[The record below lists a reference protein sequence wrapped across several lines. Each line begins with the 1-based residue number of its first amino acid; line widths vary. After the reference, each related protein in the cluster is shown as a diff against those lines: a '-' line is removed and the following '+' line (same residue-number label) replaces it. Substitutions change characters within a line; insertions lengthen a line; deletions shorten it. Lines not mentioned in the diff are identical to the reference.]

1 MVTLEQVRLLETK
14 VAKAIDFVKQVTE
27 ENNAL
32 KGKVDSY
39 ERRIDELE
47 ILIQHFKEDQGRIE
61 DSILSALDR
70 LNQFEDAIE
79 KSLSPVRHESRR
91 TENAALKPETK
102 AVPSGKTPEP
112 DEAENDQDPLGE
124 DISPPT
130 EEPKAHDE
138 FLFEEDAQIDPVNTA
153 EEPPNGQTQNNTE
166 LDIF

>member
-14 VAKAIDFVKQVTE
+14 VAKAIDFVRQVTE

-47 ILIQHFKEDQGRIE
+47 VLIQRFKEDQGRIE
-61 DSILSALDR
+61 DGILSALDR

-79 KSLSPVRHESRR
+79 KSLSPVRREQGQK
-91 TENAALKPETK
+91 ENAVLNTEPKP
-102 AVPSGKTPEP
+102 VPPQETPEP
-112 DEAENDQDPLGE
+112 DESGGDTDPLWR
-124 DISPPT
+124 DSPPP
-130 EEPKAHDE
+130 EETPAAGGE
-138 FLFEEDAQIDPVNTA
+138 LLFEEEAGTDSAA
-153 EEPPNGQTQNNTE
+153 EEPPNGQTQNNAE

>member
-14 VAKAIDFVKQVTE
+14 VVKAIDFVKQVTE

-70 LNQFEDAIE
+70 LNQFEDAVE
-79 KSLSPVRHESRR
+79 KSLSPVRHEAKRS
-91 TENAALKPETK
+91 ENVVLKPEAK
-102 AVPSGKTPEP
+102 AVPPGKMSEP
-112 DEAENDQDPLGE
+112 DEAEDDQDPLGQ
-124 DISPPT
+124 DISPRI
-130 EEPKAHDE
+130 EEPKANDE
-138 FLFEEDAQIDPVNTA
+138 FLFEEDAQTDPVNTTEDTPGNQA
-153 EEPPNGQTQNNTE
+153 QNDAE